1 MRGPSG
7 WIGHASRCRVG
18 RAAEAGTRQRSFR
31 SRQSG
36 LSLQHLR
43 RQTNR
48 EPGPMKPLVYMET
61 SVVSYLTARR
71 SRDLVGAAY
80 QEVTREWWHVASG
93 RFDLVASE
101 LVLTE
106 SGAGDAD
113 AASARLE
120 ALKPVALLNISESSE
135 ALARRLLDLGAVP
148 RQAAA
153 DAAHIAIA
161 VTNGV
166 DFLVTWNFKHIANAA
181 MRSRIE
187 RVCRQAGY
195 EPPVICTPNE
205 LMESDHAEHTA

>member
-1 MRGPSG
+1 
-7 WIGHASRCRVG
+7 
-18 RAAEAGTRQRSFR
+18 
-31 SRQSG
+31 
-36 LSLQHLR
+36 
-43 RQTNR
+43 
-48 EPGPMKPLVYMET
+48 MKPLVYMET
-61 SVVSYLTARR
+61 SVVSYLTARQ
-71 SRDLVGAAY
+71 SRDLVVAAY

-101 LVLTE
+101 LVVTE
-106 SGAGDAD
+106 AGAGDAD

-120 ALKPVALLNISESSE
+120 VLRPVALLNITESSE

-161 VTNGV
+161 ATNGV

-205 LMESDHAEHTA
+205 LMESDHADRTA